1 MKLQHYLGRQIG
13 FGTKILLHHILSSIL
28 QYIYNAIYVLCIPT
42 MKFNFHLCIILL
54 VLEATESTTYSIMN
68 PLYGWMRITVSLTHK
83 DYFFTLGRQLN
94 FWLSFESGL
103 GINLNLSGM
112 VFGSTNPIGSFALIF
127 PSILKIHMFN
137 D

>member
-1 MKLQHYLGRQIG
+1 
-13 FGTKILLHHILSSIL
+13 
-28 QYIYNAIYVLCIPT
+28 

-112 VFGSTNPIGSFALIF
+112 EFGSTNPIGSFTLIF
-127 PSILKIHMFN
+127 PSILKVHMFN